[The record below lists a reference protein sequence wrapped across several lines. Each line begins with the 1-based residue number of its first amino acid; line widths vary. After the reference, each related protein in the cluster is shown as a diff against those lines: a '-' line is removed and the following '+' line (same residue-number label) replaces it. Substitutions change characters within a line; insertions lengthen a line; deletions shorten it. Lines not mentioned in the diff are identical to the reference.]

1 MNVYNTALGPGVGL
15 DDADSEILQYGALVK
30 GNPGGNTGIFMA
42 KISTIS
48 STTLATT
55 LLSGTLNG
63 TFDEGVL
70 LLGCGG
76 GWNMA
81 GYAQDF
87 GPQFIINGLP
97 DNTNSSN
104 VISGH
109 FGYGIGINGGANV
122 YNNAPTET
130 GDLVFSNDGGTTYDS
145 MTVNLSP
152 NPHTLVPS
160 NMVPSG
166 LTISSGGC
174 AYIIFVPSSW
184 LSKSALGIDTIY
196 NLDNVSSADDATS
209 VANWAAA
216 CPGIRNITTD
226 PTVQKNLYD
235 LIYKYVNN
243 GAIAKVNS
251 SNSTS
256 DFSVFYELI
265 PMPALS
271 FTAGASVTMNIVF
284 DPTTTARYTTSESS
298 LLFNPQPALGVSGNP
313 VLNFSITVQ

>member
-1 MNVYNTALGPGVGL
+1 VKRILYFIVIIFYTTLFFGCPSPSAQAPASALKIVLGTTQSISSKVLSSRAGLSRDILESGGVTLPSNYVEFRFGINASTGSLYLGQFSDTQSTDTVKMNVYNTALGPGVGL

-130 GDLVFSNDGGTTYDS
+130 GDLVFSNDGGTTSD
-145 MTVNLSP
+145 
-152 NPHTLVPS
+152 LV
-160 NMVPSG
+160 
-166 LTISSGGC
+166 
-174 AYIIFVPSSW
+174 Y
-184 LSKSALGIDTIY
+184 LG
-196 NLDNVSSADDATS
+196 
-209 VANWAAA
+209 
-216 CPGIRNITTD
+216 
-226 PTVQKNLYD
+226 Q
-235 LIYKYVNN
+235 
-243 GAIAKVNS
+243 
-251 SNSTS
+251 
-256 DFSVFYELI
+256 FSVLPRRE
-265 PMPALS
+265 
-271 FTAGASVTMNIVF
+271 T
-284 DPTTTARYTTSESS
+284 
-298 LLFNPQPALGVSGNP
+298 
-313 VLNFSITVQ
+313 